1 MIRQLEVVH
10 FKSLREVQVNLES
23 LTILIGAN
31 ASGKTNLLDVIR
43 FLQGVGNGLT
53 VQEILDGRR
62 GDATLRQ
69 WDGIRGGSQ
78 EVLYRPPDGKAPPDF
93 LQSRQKNDRQKP
105 WDAPGCLGIKVTLD
119 HPATPSAPPLTTTY
133 ALAVDPGHAAVRE
146 EWLEADNPPVEFLQW
161 SMFSTNE
168 SDATPLP
175 SRYVYDTRFREQN
188 YLGPVLR
195 ASLRMSDRR
204 FMEYASHQPILSQFR
219 GSRAGNEADEEV
231 AARCASA
238 LANVQFLNVSLDELR
253 RYVRTGVR
261 RLGDHGEN
269 FASVVHAI
277 LQEPGRKQGYLSWL
291 QELTPT
297 RIEDIDLFTAE
308 LGDVLFGVRE
318 DGVRLSARSL
328 SDGTLR
334 FAALAAAL
342 LGPEPPATLLVE
354 EIENGVHPTRLRL
367 VLELLHQVSQSGQ
380 QIIVTTHSPLVL
392 AYLPP
397 ERYKNVLFVYR
408 SPDDGSTHVKPLPQ
422 VPYLM
427 EVLQRRPVDDLFATG
442 WLEEAV

>member
-1 MIRQLEVVH
+1 MIRQLEVVR
-10 FKSLREVQVNLES
+10 FKSLREVQVNLEP

-53 VQEILDGRR
+53 IGEILDGR
-62 GDATLRQ
+62 GEDATLRR
-69 WDGIRGGSQ
+69 WDGVRGGRQ
-78 EVLYRPPDGKAPPDF
+78 EVLYRSPDGKAPPDF
-93 LQSRQKNDRQKP
+93 LQWWQKNDLQDP
-105 WDAPGCLGIKVTLD
+105 WNAPDCLGIKVTLD
-119 HPATPSAPPLTTTY
+119 YPISSKPPLATSY
-133 ALAVDPGHAAVRE
+133 GLVVDPNHAVVRE
-146 EWLEADNPPVEFLQW
+146 EWLTADPKLIQRPMSVDLFDPTR
-161 SMFSTNE
+161 FV
-168 SDATPLP
+168 P
-175 SRYVYDTRFREQN
+175 VYDSRPELQDYFS
-188 YLGPVLR
+188 PVLQ
-195 ASLRMSDRR
+195 ASLGVSGQRSA
-204 FMEYASHQPILSQFR
+204 EYASHKPILSQFR
-219 GSRAGNEADEEV
+219 GSRAGSEADEEV
-231 AARCASA
+231 TARCASA
-238 LANVQFLNVSLDELR
+238 MANVQFLNVSLDELR
-253 RYVRTGVR
+253 RYVRTGVK

-277 LQEPGRKQGYLSWL
+277 LREPERKQAYLSWL

-354 EIENGVHPTRLRL
+354 EVENGVHPTRLRL
-367 VLELLHQVSQSGQ
+367 MLELLHQVSQSGQ

-397 ERYKNVLFVYR
+397 DRYKNVLFVYR
-408 SPDDGSTHVKPLPQ
+408 SPDDGSTHVKPLPE
-422 VPYLM
+422 VPHLK
-427 EVLQRRPVDDLFATG
+427 EVLRRRPVDELFASG

>member
-1 MIRQLEVVH
+1 MIRQLEVVR
-10 FKSLREVQVNLES
+10 FKSLRKVQVALEP

-53 VQEILDGRR
+53 VREILDGRR

-69 WDGIRGGSQ
+69 WDGVRGGSQ
-78 EVLYRPPDGKAPPDF
+78 EVLYRPHNGEAPPDF
-93 LQSRQKNDRQKP
+93 LQLWQKDDRQRP

-119 HPATPSAPPLTTTY
+119 HPIPSAPPLTTTY
-133 ALAVDPGHAAVRE
+133 SLVVDPGQAAVRE
-146 EWLEADNPPVEFLQW
+146 EWLEADNLPVETLQW
-161 SMFSTNE
+161 SMFSVNKD
-168 SDATPLP
+168 DATPLP
-175 SRYVYDTRFREQN
+175 SRYVYDTRFQSQN
-188 YLGPVLR
+188 YLAPVLH
-195 ASLRMSDRR
+195 ASLRRTGR
-204 FMEYASHQPILSQFR
+204 LVEYASHQPILSQFR

-231 AARCASA
+231 AVLCAKA

-261 RLGDHGEN
+261 RLGDHGED

-277 LQEPGRKQGYLSWL
+277 LQEPERKQAYLSWL

-297 RIEDIDLFTAE
+297 HIEDIDLFTAE

-367 VLELLHQVSQSGQ
+367 VLELLHQASQSGP

-408 SPDDGSTHVKPLPQ
+408 SPDDGSTHVTPLPQ
-422 VPYLM
+422 VPHLM
-427 EVLQRRPVDDLFATG
+427 EVLQRRPVDDLFAVG